1 MFFGKSAKSG
11 KENMKL
17 RLPRMEK
24 QQYLVL
30 LLLGLLVAVVLLPT
44 QKSEGRGET
53 SPMTTELESRLASIL
68 SGVEGVGEVQVML
81 MTKEETGG
89 SGFSQKETREQV
101 TGVLVSAT
109 GGDNSLV
116 VQKIQEAVM
125 ALFQVEAHKIKVMK
139 KI

>member
-1 MFFGKSAKSG
+1 M
-11 KENMKL
+11 
-17 RLPRMEK
+17 
-24 QQYLVL
+24 L
-30 LLLGLLVAVVLLPT
+30 LLLGLLLAVVLWPT
-44 QKSEGRGET
+44 QKSEKSRKET
-53 SPMTTELESRLASIL
+53 LVATELESRLASIL

-81 MTKEETGG
+81 MTKEEKGG
-89 SGFSQKETREQV
+89 SGFSPGETREQV

-109 GGDNSLV
+109 GGDNPQV

>member
-1 MFFGKSAKSG
+1 
-11 KENMKL
+11 
-17 RLPRMEK
+17 
-24 QQYLVL
+24 
-30 LLLGLLVAVVLLPT
+30 
-44 QKSEGRGET
+44 
-53 SPMTTELESRLASIL
+53 
-68 SGVEGVGEVQVML
+68 
-81 MTKEETGG
+81 MTKEETGRQRIFPEG
-89 SGFSQKETREQV
+89 DERQV

>member
-1 MFFGKSAKSG
+1 M
-11 KENMKL
+11 
-17 RLPRMEK
+17 
-24 QQYLVL
+24 L
-30 LLLGLLVAVVLLPT
+30 LLLGLLLAVVFLPT
-44 QKSEGRGET
+44 QKSKEKKKEV
-53 SPMTTELESRLASIL
+53 PVQTELESRLASLL

-81 MTKEETGG
+81 MTKEEKGN
-89 SGFSQKETREQV
+89 SGFSQGEIKEQV

>member
-1 MFFGKSAKSG
+1 M
-11 KENMKL
+11 
-17 RLPRMEK
+17 
-24 QQYLVL
+24 L